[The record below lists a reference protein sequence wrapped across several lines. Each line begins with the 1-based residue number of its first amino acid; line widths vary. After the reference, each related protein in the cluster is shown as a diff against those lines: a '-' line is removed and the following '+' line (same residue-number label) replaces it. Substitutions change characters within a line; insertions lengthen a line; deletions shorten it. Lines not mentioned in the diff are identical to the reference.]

1 MTLVRR
7 LFLLSVSC
15 FAAWIPVHDAQA
27 RASGDEA
34 SPAVQSAADL
44 STPSSVSQTSF
55 ASLLSGAGESAQT
68 SASKPVLQTIAP
80 GMTSA
85 ASNLPMFAGGSNA
98 DEEQAAHKPKAAS
111 AQTAIKGDVLLSVQH
126 FSKLA
131 SLRPWHLRAVAAL
144 KNHTEQSRLT
154 LHDFIFSDANAD
166 GKLEVVAQVRGKLK
180 DEKPFLSVLVFTVSD
195 DGKLNLRYE
204 YRQEQAEGRLSQRLL
219 PLARGM
225 GICESW
231 DVATW
236 VVHECNDVLLD
247 GAWNAYTLRQTIET
261 RESNTHT
268 AQAQHFDFQ
277 TRRVQRTYRRLPV
290 GTFMPAL
297 QRQSDS
303 AMLFG
308 TYAPNAGAYPASP
321 PPDVVQFL
329 VNDTPKEASD
339 YHPIH
344 LAARW
349 NKDGLELS
357 FWLEDFTPTPAAS
370 CSESMAVQRLD
381 HVEVWFDLN
390 PSPSIQ
396 RNAPESWQLEY
407 EKAYQVNPYRH
418 DIDADIFGLAITANG
433 CLVYMTPSRQH
444 WRAVPAYQVSPTPY
458 GYHIQLFLSSAFFG
472 VSDMTKLP
480 RTHGIGFSAV
490 QHDVHDADAVTF
502 NTYATSAWRWPDPF
516 SFGQLWLL
524 PDGAKALP
532 RFPVRW
538 ETWLLD
544 N

>member
-1 MTLVRR
+1 MTFVRR

-15 FAAWIPVHDAQA
+15 LAMWVPIHGALA
-27 RASGDEA
+27 RANGDEA
-34 SPAVQSAADL
+34 SPVMQFADY
-44 STPSSVSQTSF
+44 SFTPFSVSQTPL
-55 ASLLSGAGESAQT
+55 ASLLPGAAEPSQT
-68 SASKPVLQTIAP
+68 AASTPVLQTIAP
-80 GMTSA
+80 SMTSSA
-85 ASNLPMFAGGSNA
+85 NNLPMFARGTNA
-98 DEEQAAHKPKAAS
+98 DGQATPKPRAAS
-111 AQTAIKGDVLLSVQH
+111 AQKAVKGEFLLSAQH
-126 FSKLA
+126 LAKLA

-144 KNHTEQSRLT
+144 KNYTRQSRLS

-180 DEKPFLSVLVFTVSD
+180 DGKPFLSVLVFTVSD

-204 YRQEQAEGRLSQRLL
+204 YRQEQPEGRLSQRLL

-236 VVHECNDVLLD
+236 AVHECNDVLLD

-268 AQAQHFDFQ
+268 AQVQHFDFQ
-277 TRRVQRTYRRLPV
+277 ARRAQRTYRRLPT
-290 GTFMPAL
+290 GNFMPAL
-297 QRQSDS
+297 HRRNDS

-308 TYAPNAGAYPASP
+308 TFAPGTRLHTASP
-321 PPDVVQFL
+321 PPHVVQFPL
-329 VNDTPKEASD
+329 NDTAKGRSQ
-339 YHPIH
+339 PIH

-349 NKDGLELS
+349 NKDGLALS
-357 FWLEDFTPTPAAS
+357 FWLEDFTPTPAVS
-370 CSESMAVQRLD
+370 CSENMAVQRLD
-381 HVEVWFDLN
+381 HVEIWFDLN

-407 EKAYQVNPYRH
+407 EKAYQANPYRH
-418 DIDADIFGLAITANG
+418 DIDADIFGLAVTADG
-433 CLVYMTPSRQH
+433 CLVYMTPSKQH
-444 WRAVPAYQVSPTPY
+444 WRAAPTYQVSPAPY
-458 GYHIQLFLSSAFFG
+458 GYHIQLFLPAAFFG

-480 RTHGIGFSAV
+480 RTHGIGFSAIL
-490 QHDVHDADAVTF
+490 HDIHDADVVSF
-502 NTYATSAWRWPDPF
+502 STYATSTWQWPDPF

-532 RFPVRW
+532 PFPVRW